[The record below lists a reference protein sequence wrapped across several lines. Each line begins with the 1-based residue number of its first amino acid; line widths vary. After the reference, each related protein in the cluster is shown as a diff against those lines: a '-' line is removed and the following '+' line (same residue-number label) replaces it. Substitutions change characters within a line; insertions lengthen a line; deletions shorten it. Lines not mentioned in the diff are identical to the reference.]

1 MWYSRPCGHT
11 ASSAIPLAAAELTVS
26 TDSLPP
32 LPKPTCLG
40 SVDLPKLQQPTPT
53 EPCAE
58 PADLGSGKPQSD
70 RSVRCGARRCVI
82 FGDQVW
88 RNMRKVA
95 AAQIVTHCGSSAL

>member
-11 ASSAIPLAAAELTVS
+11 ASGAIPLAAAELTMS

-32 LPKPTCLG
+32 LPKPICT
-40 SVDLPKLQQPTPT
+40 SARSIAKVATIYTDRT
-53 EPCAE
+53 CAE

-70 RSVRCGARRCVI
+70 RNVRCGARRCVI